1 MAVIESKKVELTS
14 SPQEVFDFVQDL
26 TNLKELLPQDKISDW
41 SGEVDRCSFKVA
53 GAYTIGLKK
62 SSVEAPNR
70 IVLESEAPSPVK
82 FDLNIAIAET
92 ENGTR
97 AGMVSNLDVNPFM
110 KMMVE
115 KPLRNLFDYIA
126 DRLQEKFN

>member
-1 MAVIESKKVELTS
+1 MTRIESKTVDLKST
-14 SPQEVFDFVQDL
+14 PAEVFSFVEDL
-26 TNLKELLPQDKISDW
+26 SNLKELLPQDKISEWKGSPDH
-41 SGEVDRCSFKVA
+41 CSFKVA

-62 SSVEAPNR
+62 KEVSAPNR
-70 IVLESEAPSPVK
+70 IVLEADENSPIR
-82 FDLNIAIAET
+82 FDLDIAIAET
-92 ENGTR
+92 ESGST

-126 DRLQEKFN
+126 DKMNERFG